1 MKTIACGGATPSP
14 RPGPSSVDGAGGRTF
29 SVAQM
34 ASRPVN
40 SSTSLSRLR
49 RRRSSALTTGWQR
62 ISILISGV
70 APRRYAQAQDDFTRN
85 FRSSRV
91 MGKRA
96 VLAGG
101 LKWI

>member
-1 MKTIACGGATPSP
+1 MKTIACRGATPSP

-62 ISILISGV
+62 FSILISGV
-70 APRRYAQAQDDFTRN
+70 APRRYAQAQDDFKRD
-85 FRSSRV
+85 FRSTRV
-91 MGKRA
+91 MGERA

-101 LKWI
+101 LTWI